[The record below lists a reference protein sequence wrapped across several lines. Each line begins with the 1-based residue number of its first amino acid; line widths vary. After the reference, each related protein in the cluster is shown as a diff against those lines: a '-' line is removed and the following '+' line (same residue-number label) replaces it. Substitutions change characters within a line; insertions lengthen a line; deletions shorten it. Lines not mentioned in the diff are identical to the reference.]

1 MALDFRRNEVISP
14 YGSVFKTHILGCP
27 CVMIS
32 SPEAARFVLV
42 TRAHLFKP
50 TFPASKERML
60 GKQAIFFHQGD
71 YHAKLRKLVLHAFVP
86 ESIKTIVSDIE
97 SIAKESLKSWEGRV
111 VNTFQE
117 MKTYTFNVALL
128 SIFGKDEFL
137 YREDLKRCY
146 YILEKGYNS
155 MPINLPGTLFHK
167 SMKARKELA
176 QILAKILSTRRQMK
190 LDQNDLLGSFM
201 GDKEGLT
208 DDQIADNII
217 GVIFAA
223 RDTTA
228 SVLTWILKYLGE
240 NPSVLQAVTE
250 EQQDIV
256 TSKEKCGEELLTW
269 ADTKKM
275 PITTRVIQ
283 ETLRVASILSFTFR
297 EAVED
302 VEYEG
307 YLIPKGWKVLPLFR
321 NIHHN
326 PEIFPD
332 PEKFDPTRFEVAPKP
347 NTFMPFGNGTHSC
360 PGNELAKLEIL
371 VLLHHLTTKYRWS
384 MVGTDNGIQYG
395 PFALPQ
401 NDYLECNRDSCSL
414 EESNRV
420 TKKVKCKEAQEMDGS
435 QGRSHGDRVVYSG
448 NVEGLEDIGGSHE
461 KEVFD
466 ESKGWYDPWMTV
478 QKHGRHMQNRKYE
491 FIEGNGSRFNILTEE
506 DENFPNVGGNH
517 VGDNRLVR
525 NFGLRDVINWAK
537 DKGPRGVKPS
547 KRLSGEK
554 VKEKS
559 LAHNLE
565 ENETS
570 LNNNAHTANKVRSNG
585 VDSVGVIGKVGNM
598 ECRNRLRELE
608 KDGGSFFLKGMK
620 TT

>member
-1 MALDFRRNEVISP
+1 MEFISLLFMLFFVSILFVFLFHSIFKFFDFNPRNLPLPPGSLGWPYIGETFQLYSQNPNVFFASKLKR

-32 SPEAARFVLV
+32 SPEAAKFVLV
-42 TRAHLFKP
+42 TRAYLFKP

-71 YHAKLRKLVLHAFVP
+71 YHAKLRKLVLRAFVP
-86 ESIKTIVSDIE
+86 EAIKTIVCDIE
-97 SIAKESLKSWEGRV
+97 SIAKDSLKSWEGRII
-111 VNTFQE
+111 NTFQE

-128 SIFGKDEFL
+128 LIFGKDEFL

-155 MPINLPGTLFHK
+155 MPINLPGTLFNK

-176 QILAKILSTRRQMK
+176 QILAKILSSRRQMK
-190 LDQNDLLGSFM
+190 LDKNDLLGSFM

-217 GVIFAA
+217 GVIFAS

-250 EQQDIV
+250 EQEDIV
-256 TSKEKCGEELLTW
+256 TSKEKGGEEELLTW

-321 NIHHN
+321 NIHHS

-332 PEKFDPTRFEVAPKP
+332 PEKFDPSRFEVAPKP
-347 NTFMPFGNGTHSC
+347 NTFMPFGNGVHSC

-371 VLLHHLTTKYRWS
+371 ILLHHLTTKYRWS
-384 MVGTDNGIQYG
+384 MVGKDNGIQYG

-401 NDYLECNRDSCSL
+401 NGLPIQLS
-414 EESNRV
+414 
-420 TKKVKCKEAQEMDGS
+420 KKS
-435 QGRSHGDRVVYSG
+435 
-448 NVEGLEDIGGSHE
+448 
-461 KEVFD
+461 
-466 ESKGWYDPWMTV
+466 
-478 QKHGRHMQNRKYE
+478 
-491 FIEGNGSRFNILTEE
+491 
-506 DENFPNVGGNH
+506 
-517 VGDNRLVR
+517 
-525 NFGLRDVINWAK
+525 
-537 DKGPRGVKPS
+537 
-547 KRLSGEK
+547 
-554 VKEKS
+554 
-559 LAHNLE
+559 
-565 ENETS
+565 
-570 LNNNAHTANKVRSNG
+570 
-585 VDSVGVIGKVGNM
+585 
-598 ECRNRLRELE
+598 
-608 KDGGSFFLKGMK
+608 
-620 TT
+620 

>member
-1 MALDFRRNEVISP
+1 
-14 YGSVFKTHILGCP
+14 
-27 CVMIS
+27 MIS

-71 YHAKLRKLVLHAFVP
+71 YHAQLRRLVLRAFVP
-86 ESIKTIVSDIE
+86 ESIKNIVSDIE
-97 SIAKESLKSWEGRV
+97 SIAKDSLKSWEGRI

-117 MKTYTFNVALL
+117 MKTFTFKVALL
-128 SIFGKDEFL
+128 SIFGKEESL

-155 MPINLPGTLFHK
+155 MPINLPGTLFNK
-167 SMKARKELA
+167 SMKARKELS
-176 QILAKILSTRRQMK
+176 QILAKILSSRREMN
-190 LDQNDLLGSFM
+190 LHQNDLLGSFM
-201 GDKEGLT
+201 GDREGLT
-208 DDQIADNII
+208 DEQIADNII

-240 NPSVLQAVTE
+240 NPGVLQAVIE
-250 EQQDIV
+250 EQEDIAA
-256 TSKEKCGEELLTW
+256 SKENCGEEKLLSW

-275 PITTRVIQ
+275 PITSRVIQ

-302 VEYEG
+302 VEFKVR

-384 MVGTDNGIQYG
+384 MVGSDNGIQYG

-401 NDYLECNRDSCSL
+401 NGLPIKL
-414 EESNRV
+414 
-420 TKKVKCKEAQEMDGS
+420 S
-435 QGRSHGDRVVYSG
+435 Q
-448 NVEGLEDIGGSHE
+448 
-461 KEVFD
+461 
-466 ESKGWYDPWMTV
+466 
-478 QKHGRHMQNRKYE
+478 
-491 FIEGNGSRFNILTEE
+491 
-506 DENFPNVGGNH
+506 
-517 VGDNRLVR
+517 
-525 NFGLRDVINWAK
+525 
-537 DKGPRGVKPS
+537 KP
-547 KRLSGEK
+547 
-554 VKEKS
+554 
-559 LAHNLE
+559 
-565 ENETS
+565 
-570 LNNNAHTANKVRSNG
+570 
-585 VDSVGVIGKVGNM
+585 
-598 ECRNRLRELE
+598 
-608 KDGGSFFLKGMK
+608 
-620 TT
+620 